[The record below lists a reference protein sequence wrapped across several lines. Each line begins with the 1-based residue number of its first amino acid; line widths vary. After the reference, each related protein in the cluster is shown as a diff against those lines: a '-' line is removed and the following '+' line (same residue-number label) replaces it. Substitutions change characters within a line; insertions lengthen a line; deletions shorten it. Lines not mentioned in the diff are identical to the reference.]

1 MSNLMT
7 ILLSVFLGSIGQV
20 ILKIG
25 ANKLGSLS
33 LAWNTV
39 LYDIFRIMKVPEILI
54 GLILFGSSFLLWIKV
69 LTKSELSYAYPMV
82 SLGYI
87 NAAVI
92 SYFLFHE
99 QFTLTKAAGI
109 SLIVAGVIVLNRY

>member
-1 MSNLMT
+1 MTNLII
-7 ILLSVFLGSIGQV
+7 ILVSVLLGSIGQV

-33 LAWNTV
+33 FGLHTIF
-39 LYDIFRIMKVPEILI
+39 YDLVRIMKTPEIML
-54 GLILFGSSFLLWIKV
+54 GLVFFGSSFLLWVKV

-87 NAAVI
+87 NVI
-92 SYFLFHE
+92 ILSYFLFNE
-99 QFTLTKAAGI
+99 SFTTMKVIGNI
-109 SLIVAGVIVLNRY
+109 FIIIGVILLNK